1 MQEDYLRK
9 IINSKE
15 DLTGEL
21 GEQQKA
27 YREFISGKWKTEE
40 ESKIAQVINFAP
52 VNFDA
57 VAEPT
62 RISQITKLAADSNEA
77 TKYNSETYFYIS
89 DNDDFA
95 LKIDE
100 KAAHE
105 ESSLTATIISE
116 DGKDISNS
124 LLYCTETNKYFLN
137 NSENEIIL
145 TGFKNFEYRNFTFSL
160 IQPAAKVFFVMPMGA
175 GQFMALTLNKK
186 YNALKNNF
194 ENGGLVI
201 EFENTDNIKVVVLK
215 SSKYYDFIPL
225 YDKKVTIP
233 KALTEPKFELLIY

>member
-9 IINSKE
+9 IINSEE

-40 ESKIAQVINFAP
+40 ESNIAPIINFAP
-52 VNFDA
+52 VNFNT

-62 RISQITKLAADSNEA
+62 RISHITKLAADSNEA
-77 TKYNSETYFYIS
+77 SKYNSETYFYVS

-100 KAAHE
+100 KSGHE
-105 ESSLTATIISE
+105 ESTLTATVISE
-116 DGKDISNS
+116 DGKDVSNS

-137 NSENEIIL
+137 NSENEIAL
-145 TGFKNFEYRNFTFSL
+145 TGFKNFEYKNFTFSL
-160 IQPAAKVFFVMPMGA
+160 LQPDAKVFFVMPMGA
-175 GQFMALTLNKK
+175 EQYMALTLNKK

-201 EFENTDNIKVVVLK
+201 EFENTDDIKAVVLK
-215 SSKYYDFIPL
+215 SSKYSDFIL
-225 YDKKVTIP
+225 LNEKKITIP